1 MAGVK
6 GMTLEEL
13 ELKLKEIQ
21 DIIASQG
28 DVVDAKLLEIELMIK
43 GLIRSW
49 EDTA

>member
-1 MAGVK
+1 MVGVK
-6 GMTLEEL
+6 DMTLEEL

-21 DIIASQG
+21 DIISSQG

>member
-1 MAGVK
+1 
-6 GMTLEEL
+6 MTLEEL

-28 DVVDAKLLEIELMIK
+28 DVVDAKLLEMELMIK

>member
-1 MAGVK
+1 
-6 GMTLEEL
+6 MTLEEL
-13 ELKLKEIQ
+13 ELRLKEIQ

-28 DVVDAKLLEIELMIK
+28 DAVDAKLLEIELMIK